1 MSMSIDELL
10 GRVRLL
16 VLDFDGVLTD
26 NTVTVTSDGTEAVTC
41 WRGDGLG
48 LAALRAAGVAVH
60 VLSTERDPV
69 VAVRCAKLGLPHRQG
84 LGDKAAALE
93 ELLADA
99 GVAAAEVAYVGN
111 DVNDLGC
118 LERVGLPI
126 VVADAHPR
134 VLGAARLVTELPGG
148 RGAVREV
155 CDRILAARAGVPDAR
170 VGVA

>member
-1 MSMSIDELL
+1 MRMSIDDLL

-84 LGDKAAALE
+84 LEDKAAALE

-118 LERVGLPI
+118 LRAVGLPV
-126 VVADAHPR
+126 VVADAHPD
-134 VLGAARLVTELPGG
+134 VVGAARLVTRAAGG

-155 CDRILAARAGVPDAR
+155 CDLLVAARGGGEDA
-170 VGVA
+170 